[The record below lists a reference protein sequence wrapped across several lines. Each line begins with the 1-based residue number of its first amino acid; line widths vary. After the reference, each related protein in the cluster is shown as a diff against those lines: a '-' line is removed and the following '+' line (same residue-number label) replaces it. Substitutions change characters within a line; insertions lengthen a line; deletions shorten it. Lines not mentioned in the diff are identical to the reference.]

1 MFGSGTDETPAE
13 RFRRRSADLIDTARR
28 PRRSLGRP
36 VAVRRLDRARRGP
49 PRGGRAGP
57 VRRVHRPRAG
67 GRPVGGR
74 RSGGRLEASL
84 GQTQANLD
92 DEAVARTGYDGHF
105 GPTTYESSVDRFA
118 SADLVVH
125 RWDLGTGA
133 GVEVVLDDRDVA
145 ASLEDLDALEEPM
158 RSMMRG
164 PGARRP
170 RDRGRRRRRRPDPP
184 ARLPRAP
191 QRVIREAAAGRASP

>member
-1 MFGSGTDETPAE
+1 M
-13 RFRRRSADLIDTARR
+13 
-28 PRRSLGRP
+28 
-36 VAVRRLDRARRGP
+36 
-49 PRGGRAGP
+49 
-57 VRRVHRPRAG
+57 
-67 GRPVGGR
+67 
-74 RSGGRLEASL
+74 
-84 GQTQANLD
+84 
-92 DEAVARTGYDGHF
+92 ARTGYDGHF

-164 PGARRP
+164 PGAFGPEIEVADDADDQTRLLAFL
-170 RDRGRRRRRRPDPP
+170 GRRS
-184 ARLPRAP
+184 
-191 QRVIREAAAGRASP
+191 G